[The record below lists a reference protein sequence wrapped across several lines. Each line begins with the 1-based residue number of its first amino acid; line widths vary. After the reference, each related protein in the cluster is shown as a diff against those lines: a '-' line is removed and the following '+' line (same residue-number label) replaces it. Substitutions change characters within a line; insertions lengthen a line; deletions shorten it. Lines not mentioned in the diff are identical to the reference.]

1 MEMQEVGENTMWAIY
16 LLIIS
21 LLYYANCYHN
31 TLHQYT
37 AKSLLS
43 LAHHV
48 GVYYIQHSKWSRQ
61 TSIY

>member
-21 LLYYANCYHN
+21 LLYYASFYHN

-43 LAHHV
+43 LLLAM
-48 GVYYIQHSKWSRQ
+48 
-61 TSIY
+61 